1 MKLIKKTY
9 KDTYPASTLDDDGYI
24 SLEGFFVGLT
34 QSWATK
40 ETIPHENRFVSLHDE
55 VSVPVYEVDVF
66 YHYGVYHVR
75 LWSRGELKHEK
86 LFCWRDEAFAFVD
99 TVSSLLATIS

>member
-9 KDTYPASTLDDDGYI
+9 KDTYPASALDDDGYI

-34 QSWATK
+34 QSWSTK
-40 ETIPHENRFVSLHDE
+40 ETIPFNE
-55 VSVPVYEVDVF
+55 VPSTAYDVPVYEVDVF

-75 LWSRGELKHEK
+75 LWSRGELKHDK
-86 LFCWRDEAFAFVD
+86 LFSWRYEAFEFVD
-99 TVSSLLATIS
+99 TVSSLIAAIS

>member
-9 KDTYPASTLDDDGYI
+9 KDTYPSHVLDDDGFI
-24 SLEGFFVGLT
+24 SLEGFGLGLM

-40 ETIPHENRFVSLHDE
+40 ETIPHVNRCVSLHDE
-55 VSVPVYEVDVF
+55 VSVPVYGVDVF
-66 YHYGVYHVR
+66 NHYGVYHVR
-75 LWSRGELKHEK
+75 LWSRGELKDEK
-86 LFCWRDEAFAFVD
+86 RFSLRDEAFAFVD

>member
-9 KDTYPASTLDDDGYI
+9 KDTYPASALDDDGYI
-24 SLEGFFVGLT
+24 SWEGFFVGLT

-40 ETIPHENRFVSLHDE
+40 ETIPFNDVL
-55 VSVPVYEVDVF
+55 VPVYEVDIF

-75 LWSRGELKHEK
+75 LWSRGELKDEK
-86 LFCWRDEAFAFVD
+86 LFSWKDEAFAFVD
-99 TVSSLLATIS
+99 TVVSLLDTVS